1 MVDMASVRTNE
12 IRSDYFHLFCS
23 TRQGCPLSPLLFAI
37 AVKPLSIALQSNPQI
52 TGVLRNGIVLKVSLF
67 ADDLLLYVFNLPVSV
82 LPVFTTLKTFG
93 KIFGYKLNLNKSE
106 IFPINSSTKNY
117 PLHNFLFKITPNS
130 FRYLGVQVTNKLD
143 DLYKAKFAPFLN
155 RIQEDFERWSLLNL
169 SMSARVNTIKMNV
182 LPRFSYLFQCI
193 PLFLPHSFFRKINSL
208 ILKFIWNRKV
218 PSLRKLYLQ
227 RPKSLGGLALPNLR
241 FYY

>member
-12 IRSDYFHLFCS
+12 IRSDYFYLFCS

-93 KIFGYKLNLNKSE
+93 KIFGYKLN
-106 IFPINSSTKNY
+106 
-117 PLHNFLFKITPNS
+117 
-130 FRYLGVQVTNKLD
+130 
-143 DLYKAKFAPFLN
+143 
-155 RIQEDFERWSLLNL
+155 
-169 SMSARVNTIKMNV
+169 
-182 LPRFSYLFQCI
+182 
-193 PLFLPHSFFRKINSL
+193 
-208 ILKFIWNRKV
+208 FI
-218 PSLRKLYLQ
+218 
-227 RPKSLGGLALPNLR
+227 
-241 FYY
+241 